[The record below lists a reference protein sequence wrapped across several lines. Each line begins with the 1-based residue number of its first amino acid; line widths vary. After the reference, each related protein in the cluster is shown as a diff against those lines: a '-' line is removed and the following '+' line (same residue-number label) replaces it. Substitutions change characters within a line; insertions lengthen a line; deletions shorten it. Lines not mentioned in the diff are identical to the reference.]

1 MATDAKT
8 EKKLPEVK
16 KGQVVKFTY
25 LKDFGSNKEGDVVKM
40 EGTTAKAILDSH
52 SDLGKYE
59 LSVVGTKKGADDK
72 PENVYEINMT
82 IDVKNPGAQAG
93 LKR

>member
-25 LKDFGSNKEGDVVKM
+25 LKNFGTNKKGDVVKM

-59 LSVVGTKKGADDK
+59 LSTLGKNKEGEDIH
-72 PENVYEINMT
+72 EINMT
-82 IDVKNPGAQAG
+82 IDVKNPGALVG